1 MSYSR
6 HAVNEADLGMGGDVN
21 YKMHM
26 QVRRMVSEGRNLR
39 RRKRTQEL
47 VRTCLVKNFY
57 EFYML
62 LDLKKSSNIHIIDDH
77 LFISLH
83 RRRMMS

>member
-6 HAVNEADLGMGGDVN
+6 HAVNEADLGMGSDVN

-47 VRTCLVKNFY
+47 VT
-57 EFYML
+57 
-62 LDLKKSSNIHIIDDH
+62 NIP
-77 LFISLH
+77 
-83 RRRMMS
+83 

>member
-1 MSYSR
+1 MIETLFILKYLLILMTSFSQPRRMSYSR
-6 HAVNEADLGMGGDVN
+6 HAVNEADLGMGTDVN

-47 VRTCLVKNFY
+47 VS
-57 EFYML
+57 
-62 LDLKKSSNIHIIDDH
+62 D
-77 LFISLH
+77 
-83 RRRMMS
+83 

>member
-6 HAVNEADLGMGGDVN
+6 HAVNEADLGMGTDVN

-47 VRTCLVKNFY
+47 VRICILV
-57 EFYML
+57 
-62 LDLKKSSNIHIIDDH
+62 
-77 LFISLH
+77 
-83 RRRMMS
+83 

>member
-6 HAVNEADLGMGGDVN
+6 HAVNEADLGMAGDVN

-47 VRTCLVKNFY
+47 VRVKAP
-57 EFYML
+57 
-62 LDLKKSSNIHIIDDH
+62 
-77 LFISLH
+77 
-83 RRRMMS
+83 

>member
-6 HAVNEADLGMGGDVN
+6 HAVNEADLGMGTDVN

-39 RRKRTQEL
+39 RRKKTQEL
-47 VRTCLVKNFY
+47 VRTNVKYLTIYLYKFW
-57 EFYML
+57 
-62 LDLKKSSNIHIIDDH
+62 IP
-77 LFISLH
+77 
-83 RRRMMS
+83 RGTVV

>member
-1 MSYSR
+1 MRMSSQTDLERSFIMNYLLILITLLSQPRRMSYSR
-6 HAVNEADLGMGGDVN
+6 HAVNEADLGMGTDVN

-47 VRTCLVKNFY
+47 VSIYKVKIN
-57 EFYML
+57 
-62 LDLKKSSNIHIIDDH
+62 
-77 LFISLH
+77 
-83 RRRMMS
+83 